1 MGLPC
6 GLPLCPATSVQFLW
20 KSQLSANVGSKR
32 RARASHPTSRDPSSK
47 HDGLGSERD
56 TELEAHPTLSTLS
69 PQVGEPVR
77 LQVALWAWRAAVVL
91 LLKRLLPL
99 GRVEYRH
106 GGGVEWTKDTEI
118 LFSSSVCTEE
128 VQEVRRTGSGG
139 AGTWLCPWQQH
150 LGAALLSFPLI
161 PLVPRMLGG
170 TTVEPSQVS
179 QLCLRTSCPH
189 GGEGVPDLCHFHST
203 QVPKHFVV
211 PLR

>member
-1 MGLPC
+1 MG
-6 GLPLCPATSVQFLW
+6 V
-20 KSQLSANVGSKR
+20 
-32 RARASHPTSRDPSSK
+32 
-47 HDGLGSERD
+47 
-56 TELEAHPTLSTLS
+56 
-69 PQVGEPVR
+69 
-77 LQVALWAWRAAVVL
+77 
-91 LLKRLLPL
+91 
-99 GRVEYRH
+99 
-106 GGGVEWTKDTEI
+106 GVEWTWDTEI

-139 AGTWLCPWQQH
+139 ARTWLCPWHQH

-170 TTVEPSQVS
+170 TTVEPSQGS

-211 PLR
+211 PLRRTAPGEVKAGRHEMCLLPRRHSRGKKERTCPNNPERAPGPRFLVP